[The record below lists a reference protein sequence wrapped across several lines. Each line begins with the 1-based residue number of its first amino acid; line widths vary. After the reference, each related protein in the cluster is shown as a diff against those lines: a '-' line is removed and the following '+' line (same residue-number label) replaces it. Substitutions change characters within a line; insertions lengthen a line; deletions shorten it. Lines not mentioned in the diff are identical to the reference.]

1 MGKMSNL
8 NIGTHSPDTKSF
20 IHFIV
25 IVLPESW
32 AVDKG
37 NRLEQGFDGT
47 DKKNVLPVGGSCGGS
62 RVDLDGVE
70 VDPDGQSEQCHDED
84 DGE

>member
-1 MGKMSNL
+1 MGEMSNH
-8 NIGTHSPDTKSF
+8 NIGTHNPDMKSF
-20 IHFIV
+20 IHLIAR
-25 IVLPESW
+25 VLPESW
-32 AVDKG
+32 AVD
-37 NRLEQGFDGT
+37 QGFNGT

-62 RVDLDGVE
+62 RVDLDGVG